1 MDMKRRQFLR
11 TSLAGLGS
19 AAVAGAPLSN
29 VRAEEA
35 AKTPKNPFSTDPCA
49 TVQLTPEVKTSRI
62 GFGTGMIG
70 HNRSSTLTRMDRKKA
85 TELILYGYERGI
97 RYFDC
102 ADLYGTHQLV
112 TETLAAAGIARD
124 AFQIGTKIWPHN
136 GGIPEKERPRADVV
150 VKRFLQ
156 ETKSDYLD
164 LVQIHCMMTPN
175 WNEQYA
181 QYMEDLEALKK
192 EGLIR
197 AHGISSHS
205 NAATKKA
212 IELDWTDAIHVR
224 MNTSGARMEGTFEE
238 NVALVNAAAEKGIGI
253 ICMKVV
259 GEGTMKKIEDRQRSV
274 DAITRLSAVDTMIVG
289 FNEKHEIDEF
299 IDHVSATLKAMEA
312 EQAAKA

>member
-29 VRAEEA
+29 VRAEETKA
-35 AKTPKNPFSTDPCA
+35 PKNPFSTDPCA
-49 TVQLTPEVKTSRI
+49 IVQLTPQVKTTRI
-62 GFGTGMIG
+62 GFGTGMTG
-70 HNRSSTLTRMDRKKA
+70 HTRSSALTRMDRKKA
-85 TELILYGYERGI
+85 TELLLYGYERGI
-97 RYFDC
+97 RFFDC

-112 TETLAAAGIARD
+112 VDTLSAAGISRD
-124 AFQIGTKIWPHN
+124 SYQIGTKLWPHG

-156 ETKSDYLD
+156 ETKSEYLD

-224 MNTSGARMEGTFEE
+224 MNTNGARMEGTFEE
-238 NVALVNAAAEKGIGI
+238 NVALVEAAAAKNIGI
-253 ICMKVV
+253 ICMKII
-259 GEGTMKKIEDRQRSV
+259 GEGTMKNPADRKRSV
-274 DAITRLSAVDTMIVG
+274 DAITRLRGVDTMIVG
-289 FNEKHEIDEF
+289 FLDKTEIDEF
-299 IDHVSATLKAMEA
+299 FDNVSATLKAMEA
-312 EQAAKA
+312 EQAAAKA

>member
-19 AAVAGAPLSN
+19 AAVASAPLPN
-29 VRAEEA
+29 VRADETKA
-35 AKTPKNPFSTDPCA
+35 PKNPFSTDPFA
-49 TVQLTPEVKTSRI
+49 TVQLTPQVKTSRI
-62 GFGTGMIG
+62 GFGTGMTG
-70 HNRSSTLTRMDRKKA
+70 HSRSSALTRMDRKKA

-97 RYFDC
+97 RFFDC
-102 ADLYGTHQLV
+102 ADLYGTHQLIV
-112 TETLAAAGIARD
+112 DTLADAGISRD
-124 AFQIGTKIWPHN
+124 SFQIGTKIWAHD

-164 LVQIHCMMTPN
+164 LVQLHCMMSPD
-175 WNEQYA
+175 WNERYA

-224 MNTSGARMEGTFEE
+224 MNTSGARMEGSFEE
-238 NVALVNAAAEKGIGI
+238 NAALVEAAAAKNIGI
-253 ICMKVV
+253 ICMKII
-259 GEGTMKKIEDRQRSV
+259 GEGTIKNIDDRRRSV
-274 DAITRLSAVDTMIVG
+274 DAVTRLSGVDVMIVG
-289 FNEKHEIDEF
+289 FTDKSEIDEF
-299 IDHVSATLKAMEA
+299 VGHVSTTLKAMEA

>member
-19 AAVAGAPLSN
+19 AAVAGVPLPN
-29 VRAEEA
+29 VRADETKA
-35 AKTPKNPFSTDPCA
+35 PKNPFSTDPFA
-49 TVQLTPEVKTSRI
+49 TVQLTPQIKTSRI
-62 GFGTGMIG
+62 GFGTGMTG
-70 HNRSSTLTRMDRKKA
+70 HSRSSALTRMDRKKA

-97 RYFDC
+97 RFFDC
-102 ADLYGTHQLV
+102 ADLYGTHQLIV
-112 TETLAAAGIARD
+112 DTLADAGISRD
-124 AFQIGTKIWPHN
+124 SFQIGTKIWAHD

-164 LVQIHCMMTPN
+164 LVQLHCMMSPD
-175 WNEQYA
+175 WNERYA

-224 MNTSGARMEGTFEE
+224 MNTSGARMEGSFEE
-238 NVALVNAAAEKGIGI
+238 NAALVEAAAAKNIGI
-253 ICMKVV
+253 ICMKII
-259 GEGTMKKIEDRQRSV
+259 GEGTIKNIDDRRRSV
-274 DAITRLSAVDTMIVG
+274 DAVTRLSGVDVMIVG
-289 FNEKHEIDEF
+289 FTDKSEIDEF
-299 IDHVSATLKAMEA
+299 VGHVSTTLKAMEA